1 MVKGLIR
8 VIDDDG
14 MERVHAAALQV
25 LERTGLLIR
34 GEFLLQALAD
44 AGCRVDFKKQRAWF
58 RPDIVE
64 RQIGAQKGRYGL
76 VRSSLWYPFCDRIPE
91 GDAALPEDYTVDYG
105 FTTPSMYDYPA
116 GVYRIPTARD
126 QREMILL
133 GNAIPAVKAVCA
145 PFVCGDFDPRI
156 ETMETARMLLL
167 NTDKPGWVGTGDAR
181 EVKFLAELASL
192 AVDVWEP
199 GLGASAEIAM
209 KKKKMLESR
218 PPMFAHAYCT
228 TSPLKLD
235 THACSVLRE
244 ALAHRFPV
252 NFAPMPILGGTT
264 PMTPAGSIVVATA
277 EILGC
282 ITAVSLIDPQLYF
295 YATTISGE
303 TDMRTTQVCYSTPA
317 AILTDAALHQLFRFR
332 YGMVLNV
339 EPAYVEA
346 KCPGIQ
352 AAFMKTYRQMAFAS
366 MVSAPH
372 PIGLLDNG
380 SAFSPAQ
387 AMIDLDA
394 NRAMFKLGQGITID
408 DETLCVDLINR
419 LEFCQNEA
427 YLQTD
432 HTLRH
437 FREVMWD
444 THVFDRAY
452 RGQGPYLPAEADARV
467 LEAAD
472 KEWRRLVATQTPP
485 QRDAHFRAELDRIVD
500 NARRE
505 LMA

>member
-1 MVKGLIR
+1 MLTGLIR
-8 VIDDDG
+8 AIDADG

-64 RQIGAQKGRYGL
+64 RQIGAQKGRYEM
-76 VRSSLWYPFCDRIPE
+76 VRSSLWYPFCERMPE
-91 GDAALPEDYTVDYG
+91 GDVAMPEEYTVDYG
-105 FTTPSMYDYPA
+105 FTTPSIYDYPS
-116 GVYRIPTARD
+116 GMYRAPTAKD
-126 QREMILL
+126 QQDMILL
-133 GNAIPAVKAVCA
+133 GNSIGAVKAICA
-145 PFVCGDFDPRI
+145 PFICGDFDPRI
-156 ETMETARMLLL
+156 ESMETARLLLL
-167 NTDKPGWVGTGDAR
+167 NTDKPGWVSTANAR
-181 EVKFLAELASL
+181 EVEFLAELAAL
-192 AVDVWEP
+192 ALEVTERVGGP
-199 GLGASAEIAM
+199 LGAAGR
-209 KKKKMLESR
+209 KKALESR
-218 PPMFAHAYCT
+218 PPLFAHAYCT

-235 THACSVLRE
+235 THACNVLQQ
-244 ALAHRFPV
+244 ALRHRFPV

-282 ITAVSLIDPQLYF
+282 ITAVSLIDPGLYF
-295 YATTISGE
+295 YATAISGE
-303 TDMRTTQVCYSTPA
+303 TDMKTTQVCYSTPA

-332 YGMVLNV
+332 YGIVLNV

-352 AAFMKTYRQMAFAS
+352 AAFMKTFRQMAFAS
-366 MVSAPH
+366 MVSTPH

-380 SAFSPAQ
+380 SAFSPTQ

-394 NRAMFKLGQGITID
+394 NQAMFSLGQGITISE
-408 DETLCVDLINR
+408 ETLCVELINR
-419 LEFCQNEA
+419 MEFCETEA

-432 HTLRH
+432 HTLEH

-444 THVFDRAY
+444 THIFDRTY
-452 RGQGPYLPAEADARV
+452 RRAGSYRAAEADARI

-472 KEWRRLVATQTPP
+472 GEWRKRVASQTPP
-485 QRDAHFRAELDRIVD
+485 RRDARFTAELDRIID
-500 NARRE
+500 AARRE
-505 LMA
+505 LMG